1 MGSEVYMR
9 ASRATLQYPAF
20 FMIGFSSLAPHVLI
34 GLAARE
40 LVPAS
45 QSSTAGG
52 LVTMVSRTGGALAG
66 APIGF
71 LADKYGWEGL
81 RDFRIGRSAD
91 CLLYTSDAA
100 DE

>member
-1 MGSEVYMR
+1 
-9 ASRATLQYPAF
+9 
-20 FMIGFSSLAPHVLI
+20 MIGFSSFAPHVLI

-71 LADKYGWEGL
+71 LADKYGWEGVL
-81 RDFRIGRSAD
+81 TFLIGMSVVGGLATIS
-91 CLLYTSDAA
+91 LWNIGGTSDEKDA
-100 DE
+100 EKKKRK